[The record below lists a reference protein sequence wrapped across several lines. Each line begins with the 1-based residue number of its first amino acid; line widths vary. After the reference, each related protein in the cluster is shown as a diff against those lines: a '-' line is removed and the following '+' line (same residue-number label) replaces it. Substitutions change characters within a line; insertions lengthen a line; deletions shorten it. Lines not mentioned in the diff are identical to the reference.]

1 MLFLLL
7 EPFQSCS
14 SGPSDGTRAFV
25 GNQRSWN
32 GKVGNFFIAGNDF
45 PDRFYRKKNGAIK
58 KNPRNKLS
66 AGTGNSS
73 TNGKPIFRHAPGPT
87 PSIRAELE
95 NFLSPTLGSR
105 GPEACVPGPDSHVRR
120 VRPRSEV
127 PVLGR
132 SSVVG
137 RRSRG
142 SRSPVH
148 GVEGPRRTASPHPSV
163 GPRRS
168 GKFTK
173 SNFRRNLPTD
183 LVHGSPPS
191 REVSRRRCSFW
202 GQVARKPG
210 AASSRKS
217 P

>member
-1 MLFLLL
+1 MLL

-127 PVLGR
+127 PVLGT
-132 SSVVG
+132 SSVG
-137 RRSRG
+137 GLEAPCMG
-142 SRSPVH
+142 SRAPDRPT
-148 GVEGPRRTASPHPSV
+148 PRIRPSV
-163 GPRRS
+163 PVDPE
-168 GKFTK
+168 
-173 SNFRRNLPTD
+173 NLP
-183 LVHGSPPS
+183 SPTS
-191 REVSRRRCSFW
+191 GETSRRI
-202 GQVARKPG
+202 
-210 AASSRKS
+210 
-217 P
+217 

>member
-105 GPEACVPGPDSHVRR
+105 DVPEACVPGPDSHVRR

-137 RRSRG
+137 RRSRV
-142 SRSPVH
+142 S
-148 GVEGPRRTASPHPSV
+148 EPRA
-163 GPRRS
+163 
-168 GKFTK
+168 
-173 SNFRRNLPTD
+173 
-183 LVHGSPPS
+183 
-191 REVSRRRCSFW
+191 W
-202 GQVARKPG
+202 GQGPATDRLP
-210 AASSRKS
+210 ASVPRPKIF
-217 P
+217 